1 MNGQVID
8 FSAADVA
15 AIAAAYDPE
24 LHEAPHVVGHPR
36 TDDPAFGWVRALGV
50 NDAGRLCVTESRQVE
65 PAFAEAVGA
74 GRYKKRSASFY
85 PPSHANN
92 PTPGQWYLKHVGWLG
107 AMPPAV
113 KGLAD
118 VASYG
123 QADDGLVEFAGWD
136 DEINAGLWRRMREW
150 FIGQF
155 GAETADKV
163 IPAYEVDSLQREAM
177 RPEPDTT
184 VSTTPAYADTGAT
197 AVTMTAEQ
205 LAARAAELD
214 AREAR
219 IRQQETDQ
227 QRLVTQAHQAGLAA
241 FADGLIVQGQLLPGE
256 RALVLIGL
264 QGADAQG
271 QVAFGEGDQAEQ
283 ITPLAALQKFLKG
296 LPKRVDFSERAPR
309 HQTGDTDTVDL
320 ADGNAIAVAATAW
333 QAEEAKAG
341 RVVGIDAAVQHIV
354 TTTKQQER

>member
-1 MNGQVID
+1 MNGQVIE
-8 FSAADVA
+8 FSAADVS
-15 AIAAAYDPE
+15 AIAAAYDPA

-85 PPSHANN
+85 PPTHANN

-155 GAETADKV
+155 GTDAADKV
-163 IPAYEVDSLQREAM
+163 IPAYEVDSLQREAL
-177 RPEPDTT
+177 RPDPT

-205 LAARAAELD
+205 LAQRAAELD

-241 FADGLIVQGQLLPGE
+241 FADGLIAQGQLLPGE
-256 RALVLIGL
+256 RGLLLIGL

-283 ITPLAALQKFLKG
+283 ITPLAALQKFLRG
-296 LPKRVDFSERAPR
+296 LPKRVDFSERAGRQRDAGEPLDVNDSEALR
-309 HQTGDTDTVDL
+309 KAALEFADAEREAGREISFPQALEAVVDK
-320 ADGNAIAVAATAW
+320 A
-333 QAEEAKAG
+333 AKA
-341 RVVGIDAAVQHIV
+341 
-354 TTTKQQER
+354 